1 MPTDD
6 ALAWPAGLV
15 GDVEPCASEGNATL
29 ARGAGA
35 MGEAITGSENK
46 KLANMSENH
55 ITFRLSVFVN
65 IP

>member
-1 MPTDD
+1 MPIDD
-6 ALAWPAGLV
+6 AFAWPAGLV
-15 GDVEPCASEGNATL
+15 GDADPTVSEGNATL

-46 KLANMSENH
+46 KLANMNDNH